1 MKLKGW
7 NKCKG
12 YKNKDKKGMG
22 CEEQILG
29 YHGLGKN
36 SLAGRGGDMVL
47 DRYFSCVIMNKKQRC
62 LPTVIAYADVRQVDW
77 LDNLVL
83 RLRRAAGLD
92 NSSLHTK

>member
-36 SLAGRGGDMVL
+36 ILAGRGGIWFWTDISPV
-47 DRYFSCVIMNKKQRC
+47 
-62 LPTVIAYADVRQVDW
+62 
-77 LDNLVL
+77 
-83 RLRRAAGLD
+83 
-92 NSSLHTK
+92 SL